1 MSPKRHHNQDTSA
14 LEKAI
19 RLRIRHARE
28 ENHFTPEELDRFL
41 GEKKGLTR
49 RLEAGRASIHVSRV
63 YRYAKALGIPLDVL
77 FEDLDD
83 LGPRSLSMA
92 KDGPPPD
99 EVEKF
104 ARHFNDLKS
113 PDHRREISEL
123 VRSIARK
130 KG

>member
-49 RLEAGRASIHVSRV
+49 RLEA
-63 YRYAKALGIPLDVL
+63 GIPLDVL